1 MDLSHLITPKKNIPI
16 RLERTR
22 RFVRKPAEK
31 AERSASK
38 KSSDHNLKE
47 MYIKTPTSVKRD
59 DAKGPE
65 GDFFEALA

>member
-1 MDLSHLITPKKNIPI
+1 M
-16 RLERTR
+16 
-22 RFVRKPAEK
+22 RKPAEK
-31 AERSASK
+31 SERSASK